1 MKCLCDKKELMPL
14 HRIKHGGSTF
24 MMANEPL
31 APYDQNNLSNHKLI
45 IDKPLK
51 HVKII

>member
-14 HRIKHGGSTF
+14 HKIKHGGETF

-31 APYDQNNLSNHKLI
+31 AACDENSYPNHKLS

-51 HVKII
+51 HVNNI

>member
-14 HRIKHGGSTF
+14 HKMKHGGKTF

-31 APYDQNNLSNHKLI
+31 APYDQNKLFNHKLSI
-45 IDKPLK
+45 AKTQK

>member
-14 HRIKHGGSTF
+14 HKIKHGGYKF

-31 APYDQNNLSNHKLI
+31 APYDQKKLSNLNLSI
-45 IDKPLK
+45 AKPLK